1 MITNEIK
8 NALAKANGLE
18 AERRV
23 EIIREEV
30 RKEFPSLADEVAILR
45 KAVAYLFEIISILH
59 EGELDNSEFSEY
71 NKIVEAIK
79 VAATEELK

>member
-23 EIIREEV
+23 EIIREKV
-30 RKEFPSLADEVAILR
+30 RKEFPSVADEVAILR